1 MKHFTRTLIALC
13 MAVLCAALLPAQVF
27 AEGPEYISEVK
38 VGIGAAATAPRAT
51 RRSISVTKR
60 QPRKIRQS
68 PTWP

>member
-38 VGIGAAATAPRAT
+38 VYEGSCKDAEKEEE
-51 RRSISVTKR
+51 VTPD
-60 QPRKIRQS
+60 Q
-68 PTWP
+68 